1 MFDSTGISQGK
12 KNLIGGSESIAID
25 RLNWERIEC
34 KFCLKN
40 QIQV

>member
-1 MFDSTGISQGK
+1 MFDSTGISQRKGQK
-12 KNLIGGSESIAID
+12 GGSEFIAID

-40 QIQV
+40 QIQA